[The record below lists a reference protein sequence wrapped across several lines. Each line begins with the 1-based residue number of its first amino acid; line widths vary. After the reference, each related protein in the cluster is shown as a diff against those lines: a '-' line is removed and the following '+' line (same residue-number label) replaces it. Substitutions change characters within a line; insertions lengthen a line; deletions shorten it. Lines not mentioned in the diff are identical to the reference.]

1 MSTLTELQT
10 LFHDKYGIEVSAL
23 TPEASLQDSG
33 LDSLAIAEFMFAV
46 EDHFHIT
53 LPDDDPNINTLAQL
67 ADLID
72 RVKAGL
78 PPPAVLPAAS
88 TPGVSAP
95 PVTDAAA
102 AQETPA
108 PHATVT
114 APAPTTVTDPR

>member
-10 LFHDKYGIEVSAL
+10 LFHEKYGIEVSAL

-78 PPPAVLPAAS
+78 PPVAPTPDGSAAS
-88 TPGVSAP
+88 
-95 PVTDAAA
+95 VTEAADAR
-102 AQETPA
+102 ETPA
-108 PHATVT
+108 PRVPAA